1 MDAVARVR
9 RFNRT
14 VTQRVGAL
22 DDRFLA
28 LDRPLGQARVLWEIG
43 TEGADVRMLRARLGL
58 DSGYLSRLLR
68 ALADDGLVV
77 VEASAADA
85 RVRTARLTDRGRA
98 ERAELDRRSDKLAE
112 DLLGGLTP
120 SERDR
125 LVAAMGEVERLLVA
139 STVRVGVIDPGH
151 PHARFCLGSYYAE
164 LAERFEE
171 GFDPTLSVSTGEADL
186 RLPHGLLLVATLDD
200 EPVGCGALLFHP
212 GEPAYIKRMWVSPAV
227 RGLGLGRRL
236 LRELEGT
243 AREHGHTSVRLE
255 TNRALPEAIAMYRTA
270 GYREVERFNDEV
282 YGHHFFVKDL

>member
-1 MDAVARVR
+1 MVDA
-9 RFNRT
+9 
-14 VTQRVGAL
+14 GAQP
-22 DDRFLA
+22 DD
-28 LDRPLGQARVLWEIG
+28 
-43 TEGADVRMLRARLGL
+43 
-58 DSGYLSRLLR
+58 
-68 ALADDGLVV
+68 
-77 VEASAADA
+77 
-85 RVRTARLTDRGRA
+85 DRGRA

-212 GEPAYIKRMWVSPAV
+212 GEPAYIKRMWVSPQA
-227 RGLGLGRRL
+227 RGLGIAQRL
-236 LRELEGT
+236 LDALELHAASMRMT
-243 AREHGHTSVRLE
+243 TLRLD
-255 TNRALPEAIAMYRTA
+255 TNRSLTEARALYARN
-270 GYREVERFNDEV
+270 GYREIAAYNANPYADHWFE
-282 YGHHFFVKDL
+282 KAL